1 MEDED
6 AAMEAAMKAAAPME
20 DEDAAMDAA
29 LKATAAMEDEDGI
42 VNLVDDDLHLSP
54 VTRTATATITKQA

>member
-20 DEDAAMDAA
+20 DEDAAME
-29 LKATAAMEDEDGI
+29 AAMKAAAA
-42 VNLVDDDLHLSP
+42 NLVEGEPLTDDDLHLSP
-54 VTRTATATITKQA
+54 VTRTATATINKQA

>member
-1 MEDED
+1 
-6 AAMEAAMKAAAPME
+6 ME

-42 VNLVDDDLHLSP
+42 VNLVEGEPLTDDDLHLSP

>member
-6 AAMEAAMKAAAPME
+6 AAMEAAMKAAA
-20 DEDAAMDAA
+20 A
-29 LKATAAMEDEDGI
+29 
-42 VNLVDDDLHLSP
+42 NLVEGEPLTDDDLHLSP